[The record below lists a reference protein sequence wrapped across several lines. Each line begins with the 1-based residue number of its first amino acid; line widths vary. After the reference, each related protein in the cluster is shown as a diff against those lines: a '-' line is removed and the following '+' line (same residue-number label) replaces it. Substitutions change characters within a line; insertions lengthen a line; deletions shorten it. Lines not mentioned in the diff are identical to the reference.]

1 MRELIVSFPNQLKH
15 AIEIGENS
23 ELVPN
28 QKPISNV
35 LICGLGG
42 SGIGGKIMAQ
52 LVSDHCSIPVL
63 TNNTYTIPHFVD
75 QNTLVIISSYSGNT
89 EETVQ
94 AMNEAHA
101 RGAQIAAI
109 TSGGSVLEMVKAHG
123 YNHILIPGGHPPRS
137 QFGYSIVSQLFLFHH
152 YGLISDEVYQGYKS
166 LPEFL
171 SNAQDSIIAEAK
183 AIAEAIKNKLPILYA
198 DDALEGVAV
207 RWRQQLNENSKML
220 CWHHVFPELNHN
232 ELVGW
237 DGGDERFVVLM
248 LHSSEDHP
256 RNQKRMEITKEWI
269 EQKRADIVEIHAKG
283 ENRLQRMISLV
294 NLGDWV
300 SLLIAEQKGCDPVA
314 IDAIDHLKSELAK
327 LA

>member
-1 MRELIVSFPNQLKH
+1 M
-15 AIEIGENS
+15 S
-23 ELVPN
+23 E
-28 QKPISNV
+28 
-35 LICGLGG
+35 
-42 SGIGGKIMAQ
+42 
-52 LVSDHCSIPVL
+52 LVSDHCPIPVL
-63 TNNTYTIPHFVD
+63 TNNTYSIPSFVD
-75 QNTLVIISSYSGNT
+75 ENTLVIISSYSGNT

-94 AMNEAHA
+94 AMKHA
-101 RGAQIAAI
+101 QNSGAQIAAI
-109 TSGGSVLEMVKAHG
+109 TSGGSVLEMVQENGH
-123 YNHILIPGGHPPRS
+123 NHILIPGGHPPRS

-152 YGLISDEVYQGYKS
+152 YRLISDEIFEAHKT

-171 SNAQDSIIAEAK
+171 SDAQDSIIAEAK
-183 AIAEAIKNKLPILYA
+183 TISEAIRNNLPILYS
-198 DDALEGVAV
+198 DDAIEGVTV

-237 DGGDERFVVLM
+237 DGGDDRFVVLI

-269 EQKRADIVEIHAKG
+269 EQKRAEVVQIHAKG
-283 ENRLQRMISLV
+283 DNRLQRMISLV

-300 SLLIAEQKGCDPVA
+300 SLLLAEQKGCDPVT